1 LTGPADWQV
10 EPPYGSALAAL
21 IDACVAADHVS
32 PLSGHVREAAA
43 QPSSSEYLLALDG
56 TTLAGLAV
64 LPGGDPAELA
74 VAPDHRHRGL
84 GTQLVTAVL
93 ARTASV
99 WAHGDLPAARAL
111 ASRLELRRVRE
122 LIQMRASLS
131 PDLPPVVLPDGVR
144 IRSFVAGQ
152 DEDAV
157 LGVNARAFAWH
168 PEQGRLDRAGLA
180 HEMQQPWYDPAGF
193 FLAVDASD
201 RILGFHWTKV
211 HPTDQTP
218 AGESAGP
225 IGEIY
230 VLGVD
235 PESPVRRLGAPLSV
249 VGLEY
254 LKQRGLA
261 DAMLYVE
268 AENVAAVRLYE
279 RLGFSRY
286 LTDVVYQR

>member
-1 LTGPADWQV
+1 LITPAGWQV
-10 EPPYGSALAAL
+10 EPPYGSALSAL
-21 IDACVAADHVS
+21 IDACVAADRVA

-43 QPSSSEYLLALDG
+43 KPSNSEYLLAHDG

-74 VAPDHRHRGL
+74 VAPDYRRQGL
-84 GTQLVTAVL
+84 GTQLLSAVL
-93 ARTASV
+93 ARTGSV

-111 ASRLELRRVRE
+111 AATLELRRVRE
-122 LIQMRASLS
+122 LVQMRASLRAE
-131 PDLPPVVLPDGVR
+131 LPPVELPDGVR
-144 IRSFVAGQ
+144 IRGFVAGQ
-152 DEDAV
+152 DEDGMLA
-157 LGVNARAFAWH
+157 VNARAFAWH

-180 HEMQQPWYDPAGF
+180 HEMEQPWYDPAGF
-193 FLAVDASD
+193 FLAVDPDD

-211 HPTDQTP
+211 HPTDETP
-218 AGESAGP
+218 AGGPGGP

-235 PESPVRRLGAPLSV
+235 PESPFRRLGTPLSIA
-249 VGLEY
+249 GLEY
-254 LKQRGLA
+254 LKQRGMA

-268 AENVAAVRLYE
+268 ADNIAAVRLYE

>member
-1 LTGPADWQV
+1 MISPAGWQV
-10 EPPYGSALAAL
+10 EPPYGSALSAL
-21 IDACVAADHVS
+21 IDACVAADRVA

-43 QPSSSEYLLALDG
+43 TPSNSEYLLALDG

-74 VAPDHRHRGL
+74 VAPDYRRRGL
-84 GTQLVTAVL
+84 GTQLLNAVL
-93 ARTASV
+93 DRADSV

-111 ASRLELRRVRE
+111 AGSRGLRRVRE
-122 LIQMRASLS
+122 LVQMRASLGA
-131 PDLPPVVLPDGVR
+131 DLPPVVLPDGVR
-144 IRSFVAGQ
+144 IRGFVAGQ
-152 DEDAV
+152 DEDGMLA
-157 LGVNARAFAWH
+157 VNARAFAWH

-180 HEMQQPWYDPAGF
+180 HEMAQPWYDPAGF
-193 FLAVDASD
+193 FLAVDPDD

-211 HPTDQTP
+211 HPTDETP
-218 AGESAGP
+218 ADAPAGP

-235 PESPVRRLGAPLSV
+235 PESPYRRLGTPLSIA
-249 VGLEY
+249 GLEY
-254 LKQRGLA
+254 LKRRGMA

-268 AENVAAVRLYE
+268 ADNIPAVRLYE
-279 RLGFSRY
+279 RLGFRRY